1 VIVRKGEITE
11 SKRDYFDDETIAC
24 ILDFMQFHAQP
35 INAIK
40 NNFGIKSCEFFYKNE
55 MLSY

>member
-1 VIVRKGEITE
+1 VRKGEITE